1 MKHLIEDTAGVIYI
15 IDAMYD
21 SNGKCT
27 EDRAEVVSVT
37 VETDAGWFA
46 VEVLPRQVFTV
57 H

>member
-21 SNGKCT
+21 SNGRRT
-27 EDRAEVVSVT
+27 EDRSEAVSVT